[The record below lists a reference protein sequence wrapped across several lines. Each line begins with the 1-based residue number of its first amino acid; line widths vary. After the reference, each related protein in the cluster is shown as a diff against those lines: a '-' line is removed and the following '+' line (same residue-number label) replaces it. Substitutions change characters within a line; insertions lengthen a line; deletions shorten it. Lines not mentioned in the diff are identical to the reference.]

1 MTLVSV
7 GGSIELPYAW
17 ESYTPNCDSFS
28 TTLDA
33 DGEKAGAVFHAP
45 KSGDIAAIGFRVN
58 AVTAWDDLKAGIETV
73 NSATGYPTGTA
84 KGGCVP
90 GTTADSDAN
99 EWKWV
104 TLDTAATVSMGD
116 LISAVIEFDSYVDGN
131 LTISSVVSG
140 LIAGTGQYFPY
151 GAAYVGGAWAK
162 TSRPVPNI
170 GIKYSGED
178 AICIPGMGL
187 VDLDDSKEIYNNTDT
202 PDKIG
207 NRISYPFPCRVNGI
221 WAGLEV
227 DANLNIVL
235 YDSDGYTEL
244 GTISFDSD
252 VRYSTSNDIFHGMF
266 SSTITLAKDTVY
278 YLICEPQSGSDI
290 RLGYLGVGAAA
301 DMSAHP
307 FGTGIYKTEISGAV
321 ASGNNFVTHSTES
334 PTERC
339 ALGLLADQFDDGTG
353 GSGGLLMAN
362 KRGNKQ

>member
-104 TLDTAATVSMGD
+104 TLDTAA
-116 LISAVIEFDSYVDGN
+116 SAVIE
-131 LTISSVVSG
+131 
-140 LIAGTGQYFPY
+140 
-151 GAAYVGGAWAK
+151 
-162 TSRPVPNI
+162 
-170 GIKYSGED
+170 
-178 AICIPGMGL
+178 
-187 VDLDDSKEIYNNTDT
+187 
-202 PDKIG
+202 
-207 NRISYPFPCRVNGI
+207 
-221 WAGLEV
+221 
-227 DANLNIVL
+227 
-235 YDSDGYTEL
+235 
-244 GTISFDSD
+244 
-252 VRYSTSNDIFHGMF
+252 
-266 SSTITLAKDTVY
+266 
-278 YLICEPQSGSDI
+278 
-290 RLGYLGVGAAA
+290 GVGAAA